1 MHLDTSSGLVTVTPP
16 LSLFHLFR
24 AFTLMMCN
32 NVSSRPVCIDFDL
45 LDGSSNIR
53 RTCSLPP
60 GQTEDMVW
68 YFREDLWQEYG
79 CLVRK
84 VPLDD
89 ESPYAETSLSL
100 LALQRSGT
108 FPSSVSS
115 KDIELQFLQ
124 NPQGSISFTVGST
137 SYILDFASAWRFH
150 RLYGGSP
157 TEMRE
162 KIKDQGEVLLWEIWL
177 VLFYLAGMIQ
187 TNVTTGIP
195 RDVCRRPKLQ
205 GGRWDHHRT

>member
-1 MHLDTSSGLVTVTPP
+1 MDYNKTQRQHILSPPFTVASKHYEWQAFVNGQWLPIENDFIIEAHYTQPGAKQMHLDTSSGLVTVTPP

-137 SYILDFASAWRFH
+137 SYILDFASA
-150 RLYGGSP
+150 
-157 TEMRE
+157 
-162 KIKDQGEVLLWEIWL
+162 
-177 VLFYLAGMIQ
+177 
-187 TNVTTGIP
+187 
-195 RDVCRRPKLQ
+195 
-205 GGRWDHHRT
+205 